1 MTDRSPRSEVG
12 ILRRFRRNRT
22 VYRCGNCQ
30 LTFKSSEALEA
41 HKDEHGVCPQ
51 VTWERKNAERNTAM
65 HLQFFLDE
73 VLPDE

>member
-1 MTDRSPRSEVG
+1 MTERRIECEVG
-12 ILRRFRRNRT
+12 ILRWFRRDRT

-30 LTFKSSEALEA
+30 LTFKSRASLEA

-51 VTWERKNAERNTAM
+51 VTWERKNEEHNTAM
-65 HLQFFLDE
+65 RLQFFLDE